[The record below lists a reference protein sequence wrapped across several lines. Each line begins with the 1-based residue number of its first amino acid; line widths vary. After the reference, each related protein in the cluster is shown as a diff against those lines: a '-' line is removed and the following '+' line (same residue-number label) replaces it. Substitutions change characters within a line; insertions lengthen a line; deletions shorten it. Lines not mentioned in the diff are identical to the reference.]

1 MSNPNKIKQV
11 IVVRHDLKM
20 RQGKA
25 IAQGGHAVAE
35 LFWSMIDNKKT
46 GPQLVNL
53 LAWSRHWGQAKIT
66 ARVDSLEEL
75 REIAAKAREAGLEVH
90 EVVDSGLTEFGGVP
104 TMTCISIGPDVSSRI
119 DPITGHLKLM

>member
-1 MSNPNKIKQV
+1 MGDPNKVKQV

-35 LFWSMIDNKKT
+35 LFWGRLESAT
-46 GPQLVNL
+46 GFPPII
-53 LAWSRHWGQAKIT
+53 WEWKRKWGQAKIT
-66 ARVDSLEEL
+66 ARVDSLEQLQEV
-75 REIAAKAREAGLEVH
+75 AAKAREAGLEVH
-90 EVVDSGLTEFGGVP
+90 EIIDSGLTEFDGVP
-104 TMTCISIGPDVSSRI
+104 TMTCISIGPDVSHKI